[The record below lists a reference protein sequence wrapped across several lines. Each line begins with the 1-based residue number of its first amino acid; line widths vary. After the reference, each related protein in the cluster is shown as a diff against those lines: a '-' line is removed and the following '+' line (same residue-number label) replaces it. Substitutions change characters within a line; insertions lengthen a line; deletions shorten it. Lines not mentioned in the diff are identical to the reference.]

1 MDLREIKSMVKKG
14 ENDFLE
20 FKRKASFPE
29 KIVKEIV
36 AFANT
41 KGGNLLIGV
50 DDNGTI
56 PGLRFADEEAFALET
71 AIEKYCFPKIRYKSE
86 TVNISDRKAVIHYR
100 IFESRKKPHYVLEPE
115 NNGKRKVYI
124 RIGDKS
130 IQASRETIEI
140 LKRSRSKK
148 GIRFNFGE
156 KEKLLMQHLD
166 RHHTISVQDY
176 IHLAGISRDNASK
189 TLIGLV
195 LANVLQIEPGEEKD
209 QFRIKRNVE
218 YFFT

>member
-1 MDLREIKSMVKKG
+1 MVKGG
-14 ENDFLE
+14 ESDFLE

-56 PGLRFADEEAFALET
+56 PGLRFAEEEAYALDS
-71 AIEKYCFPKIRYKSE
+71 AIAKYCFPRIRYKSE
-86 TVNISDRKAVIHYR
+86 TVNISEKKSVIHYK
-100 IFESRKKPHYVLEPE
+100 IYESRKKPHYVVEQKS
-115 NNGKRKVYI
+115 GKGKKTYI
-124 RIGDKS
+124 RIKDKS
-130 IQASRETIEI
+130 IQASREFIEI

-148 GIRFNFGE
+148 GIKFHFGE
-156 KEKLLMQHLD
+156 KEKLLMQYLD
-166 RHHTISVQDY
+166 KHERISVEEYMLQ
-176 IHLAGISRDNASK
+176 AGIDRQTSSK

-195 LANVLQIEPGEEKD
+195 LANVLNIEPGEEKD
-209 QFRIKRNVE
+209 YYSLKHSE
-218 YFFT
+218 EHLLK